1 MSSAHFYD
9 CEQVFD
15 LLWRLISHD
24 IWFVWERLE
33 YLQHE
38 DGDIIT
44 MVPFQ
49 VRFSLSLF
57 SYFPSL
63 FHFSNSH
70 LDKQD
75 KCTS

>member
-57 SYFPSL
+57 SSEHSSEL
-63 FHFSNSH
+63 H
-70 LDKQD
+70 LGIRRH
-75 KCTS
+75 SF